1 MSQRERTEIE
11 MIICQSV
18 LMIDALIYV
27 ELYN

>member
-1 MSQRERTEIE
+1 MTAKEIREIR
-11 MIICQSV
+11 MMICQSE